1 MLFNKP
7 EDLLS
12 GGERIRRIMAACR
25 LLGAWA
31 RSLRIGRSWFTSH
44 GCDGPEAG
52 GGLTRCRGDA
62 KILIIR
68 EQKWLFSVRSFH
80 EDPKLRSAADSLFM
94 CHPTPMWVYDLE
106 TLRFLAVNN
115 AAVATYGYSREEF
128 LGMTI
133 ADIRPSEDIG
143 ALKKSVA
150 DVTEGYAASGVWR
163 HCLKSGQTI
172 YVDIAGHTVTWE
184 ERQAELITARDV
196 SRLVIAEQTA
206 LDALTELRAQ
216 NEQLRLLETATSR
229 LNDILLITEAE
240 PFSGP
245 DGPKIVYVNDAFERR
260 TGYSREEVVGQTP
273 RILQGPNTQRA
284 ELDRIQ
290 QALEKWE
297 PVRAELINYTK
308 SGEEFWLELDIVPL
322 ADDTGY
328 YTHWIAVERDITE
341 RKEADQALRASEER
355 FRLVTKAAGS
365 AIWDW
370 DAATDQHWW
379 SDGLHEIF
387 GHELSPTGSLEANW
401 RQHVHPD
408 DLAQVDSAVQRVMSG
423 QDSVLR
429 LEYRFQRADGSWA
442 VVEDHALATFD
453 STGKVHRVLGSM
465 TDISEKKLLEE
476 RLRQSQKMEAV
487 GQLTGGVAHDFN
499 NLLTIIMGNAEIL
512 QEELIDFPHL
522 QSLAE
527 MSLNAAESGAELTNR
542 LLAFSRKQVLQPK
555 VIDVAQLIQGLD
567 GLLRRTLPEN
577 INVEIIRSGGLWKI
591 EADAPQL
598 EAAVLNLAVNA
609 RDAMPDGGCL
619 TIEIANAMLGD
630 DYVATEPNVKA
641 GQYVAIVVTDSGV
654 GMEPDVL
661 ARVFEPFFTTKAA
674 GKGSGLGLSMVFGF
688 VKQSGGHI
696 QAYSE
701 PGEGTAIKMY
711 FPRMHS
717 AGEPAPVSNPS
728 RKIIGG
734 KETVLV
740 VEDNDDVRKYVT
752 TQISALGYQVFEA
765 SNGVSALEIF
775 EQGKKVDLLFTDVVM
790 PGGLGGRELAE
801 AACKIQPSLKV
812 LYTSG
817 YTENSIVHQGRLDPG
832 IKLLNKPYR
841 REQLAAKL
849 REMFED

>member
-1 MLFNKP
+1 
-7 EDLLS
+7 
-12 GGERIRRIMAACR
+12 
-25 LLGAWA
+25 
-31 RSLRIGRSWFTSH
+31 
-44 GCDGPEAG
+44 
-52 GGLTRCRGDA
+52 
-62 KILIIR
+62 
-68 EQKWLFSVRSFH
+68 
-80 EDPKLRSAADSLFM
+80 
-94 CHPTPMWVYDLE
+94 MWVYDLE
-106 TLRFLAVNN
+106 TLRFLEVNN
-115 AAVATYGYSREEF
+115 AAVATYRYSREEF
-128 LGMTI
+128 LEMTI
-133 ADIRPSEDIG
+133 ADIRPPEDRD
-143 ALKKSVA
+143 ALLKSVA
-150 DVTEGYAASGVWR
+150 SVTEGYGASGVWR
-163 HCLKSGQTI
+163 HCLKSGQII

-184 ERQAELITARDV
+184 DRQAELITARDV
-196 SRLVIAEQTA
+196 SRLVLAEKTA
-206 LDALTELRAQ
+206 LDALTELRSQ

-240 PFSGP
+240 PFNGP
-245 DGPKIVYVNDAFERR
+245 DGPKIIYVNDAFERR
-260 TGYSREEVVGQTP
+260 TGYSREEVIGQTP
-273 RILQGPNTQRA
+273 RILQGPKTQRA
-284 ELDRIQ
+284 ELDRIR

-308 SGEEFWLELDIVPL
+308 SGEQFWLELDIVPL
-322 ADDTGY
+322 ADDTGH
-328 YTHWIAVERDITE
+328 YTHWIAVERDITA
-341 RKEADQALRASEER
+341 RKEADKALRASEER

-370 DAATDQHWW
+370 DAETDRHWW
-379 SDGLHEIF
+379 SDGLREIF
-387 GHELSPTGSLEANW
+387 GHELSPTGSMEANW

-408 DLAQVDSAVQRVMSG
+408 DLEQVDTAVGRVLSG

-429 LEYRFQRADGSWA
+429 LEYRFKRADGSWA
-442 VVEDHALATFD
+442 VVEDHAFATFD
-453 STGKVHRVLGSM
+453 GSGKVDRVLGSM
-465 TDISEKKLLEE
+465 TDVSEKKLLEE
-476 RLRQSQKMEAV
+476 RLRQAQKMEAV

-512 QEELIDFPHL
+512 QEELRHFPHL
-522 QSLAE
+522 QSLAQ

-542 LLAFSRKQVLQPK
+542 LLAFSRKQVLQPRM
-555 VIDVAQLIQGLD
+555 IDVAQLIQGLD

-598 EAAVLNLAVNA
+598 EAALLNLAVNA

-619 TIEIANAMLGD
+619 TIEIANAVLGD
-630 DYVATEPNVKA
+630 DYLATEPNVKA
-641 GQYVAIVVTDSGV
+641 GQYVAIVVTDSGS

-661 ARVFEPFFTTKAA
+661 DRVFEPFFTTKAV

-696 QAYSE
+696 RAYSE

-717 AGEPAPVSNPS
+717 AGEPAPGSNAT

-734 KETVLV
+734 SETVLV

-752 TQISALGYQVFEA
+752 AQITALGYQVFEA
-765 SNGVSALEIF
+765 PNGVSALEIF
-775 EQGKKVDLLFTDVVM
+775 QQGIEIDLLFTDVVM

-841 REQLAAKL
+841 RDQLAAKL